1 MSINLESAA
10 RVHGQWASNQDAAEG
25 KRSADHRDGQSP
37 VLPNASGRI
46 VESQLKQLKEM
57 AASNGKVASML
68 GGGTLATLEKLMIM
82 LREMQADSR
91 DMWREFASD
100 QQQAAYTMRV
110 TAYETRMTS
119 IEKTYN
125 ASMIQGF
132 SQIFSGIV
140 GVAGAVTGNQ
150 VISTGAASLGKLGE
164 GVGTMVAATQTREAQ
179 INQSIAEFQQG
190 NADEFRKTLDSAVD
204 KANEASRQMREWTK
218 ELIEL
223 QNRVMSAVRF

>member
-1 MSINLESAA
+1 MSINLEGTA
-10 RVHGQWASNQDAAEG
+10 RAHGQWASVEEAIEV
-25 KRSADHRDGQSP
+25 KRSVDDREGQSP
-37 VLPNASGRI
+37 ILQNASGRV
-46 VESQLKQLKEM
+46 VEQQIKQLKEM
-57 AASNGKVASML
+57 SASSARVASML
-68 GGGTLATLEKLMIM
+68 DGGTLATLEKLMIM

-100 QQQAAYTMRV
+100 QQQTAYTMRV

-132 SQIFSGIV
+132 GQILSGIV

-150 VISTGAASLGKLGE
+150 VISTGAASLGKLSE
-164 GVGTMVAATQTREAQ
+164 GVATMVGAAQTREAQ
-179 INQSIAEFQQG
+179 INQSIFEFQQG